1 MPKSVA
7 QGFLKECTSIPGWGR
22 IQGRSH
28 QWAYDMVE
36 AGLPVLRLPTGGN
49 LIHLPTAEKWLRD
62 RMRSRGRKVEAA

>member
-1 MPKSVA
+1 MSKPVSQDVL
-7 QGFLKECTSIPGWGR
+7 QECVSIPGWAR

-28 QWAYDMVE
+28 QWGYEMVE

-49 LIHLPTAEKWLRD
+49 LIHRPAAEKWLRG